1 MATSDPIRL
10 SGLTSGI
17 DSDALIAKLI
27 DANSARVKR
36 LQVQRSNTEA
46 SKAAFKTLGE
56 KMTTLM
62 SAAEKLSKTD
72 TFDTKAV
79 TVSDADSLSV
89 TASTT
94 GIAGNYRITDF
105 TRSTASRLTGASD
118 IAAGTGT
125 VNLSA
130 SLNSSG
136 LSTTVVGDGSSSG
149 GSFKINGKTITY
161 QTNESLGAILSR
173 VNNSEAGVTAIYDK
187 FLDRVVVTSK
197 TNGAEPIALEDVG
210 SSNFLAAIGATSV
223 DAVNTTG
230 TQAKMKIDG
239 LNNGDYIYSN
249 DDIFTETETGLT
261 GLSFTLKKDGTS
273 ADITVGTDTA
283 GVRTAFDTFV
293 TAYNDVVKFIK
304 DRSSVSGTGTS
315 KQTGLFYGDQSVQ
328 QLSREMRRMLGSSVT
343 GGADGMNYL
352 GALGVGTANQNADL
366 SVADGSKLESALK
379 NNLNGVK
386 SLLTDSTN
394 GLMTRFKNFMKTQ
407 TTGDSGIV
415 GSKSDSLTDKI
426 ELLDISIDREN
437 RKISNE
443 EKSLRAQFAAMEKA
457 TSALQGGVSQLL
469 SSLGS

>member
-1 MATSDPIRL
+1 VATSEPIRL

-17 DSDALIAKLI
+17 DSDALIAKLVE
-27 DANSARVKR
+27 ANSARLKR
-36 LQVQRSNTEA
+36 LQTQRANTES
-46 SKAAFKTLGE
+46 SKTAFKALGE

-62 SAAEKLSKTD
+62 SAAEKLAKTD
-72 TFDTKAV
+72 TYDSKSV
-79 TVSDADSLSV
+79 TVSDTDALSV

-105 TRSTASRLTGASD
+105 QRSSASRLTGASD
-118 IAAGTGT
+118 IATGDS

-136 LSTTVVGDGSSSG
+136 LRTTVVGDGVSSG

-161 QTNESLGAILSR
+161 QTNESLGAVLSR

-197 TNGAEPIALEDVG
+197 QGGAEPITLEDVG
-210 SSNFLAAIGATSV
+210 PSNLLSAIGATGAGATNV
-223 DAVNTTG
+223 TG
-230 TQAKMKIDG
+230 TQAKLKIDG

-249 DDIFTETETGLT
+249 DDIFTEAETGLT

-273 ADITVGTDTA
+273 ADVTVGTDTA
-283 GVRTAFDTFV
+283 GVRTSFDTFI

-304 DRSSVSGTGTS
+304 DRSSVTGTGTS

-328 QLSREMRRMLGSSVT
+328 QLSRELRRMLSSNVT
-343 GGADGMNYL
+343 GAADGMNYL
-352 GALGVGTANQNADL
+352 GALGVGTSNQAADL
-366 SVADGSKLESALK
+366 SVIDGSKLETALK

-394 GLMTRFKNFMKTQ
+394 GLMTRFKNFVKAQ
-407 TTGDSGIV
+407 ATGDSGLV
-415 GSKSDSLTDKI
+415 GSKSDSLTDRI

-443 EKSLRAQFAAMEKA
+443 EKALRAQFAAMETA